1 MKLTVISILVGVVL
15 IGGAILFT
23 RGNINT
29 NVGVD
34 NVSVVNGKQII
45 GIRAKGG
52 YQPRKSVAQAG
63 LPTILRFDTNGTFDC
78 SSSVRIP
85 SLGISQILSQS
96 GATDIDLGL
105 PQAGTLKGCAA
116 WACTDS
122 SLNLKLTRP
131 STQPPT
137 RPIVA
142 SFQRLGAI

>member
-15 IGGAILFT
+15 VGGAILFT

-85 SLGISQILSQS
+85 SLGISQILPQS

-105 PQAGTLKGCAA
+105 PQAGTLQGMCGMGMYRFELEFK
-116 WACTDS
+116 S
-122 SLNLKLTRP
+122 
-131 STQPPT
+131 
-137 RPIVA
+137 
-142 SFQRLGAI
+142 

>member
-63 LPTILRFDTNGTFDC
+63 LPTVLRFDTNGTFDC

-85 SLGISQILSQS
+85 SLGISKILPQS
-96 GATDIDLGL
+96 GETDIDLGL
-105 PQAGTLKGCAA
+105 LQVGTLQGMCGMGMYRFELEFK
-116 WACTDS
+116 S
-122 SLNLKLTRP
+122 
-131 STQPPT
+131 
-137 RPIVA
+137 
-142 SFQRLGAI
+142 